1 MHFHYNKKFTNVAII
16 FSCKIESLLL
26 LVYNERNFSLENIVS
41 IILPLKRNVLDVG
54 LIFNGDQIQFIKYIA
69 SILCTD

>member
-1 MHFHYNKKFTNVAII
+1 MHFHCNKKFTNVAII
-16 FSCKIESLLL
+16 FSCKNESLLL

-54 LIFNGDQIQFIKYIA
+54 LIFNGDQIQFIMYCI
-69 SILCTD
+69 